1 MYIVDSKFE
10 INICFVKI
18 REYWILLKVTSLN
31 FASFSLLFFFNFFF
45 FFSSKILSFSL
56 SSFFFFFLEDIKQ
69 VHTNRIIAIFDCN
82 LCMIKIWSDIYV
94 TRKMAHAARTSRDLE
109 LIFEEISCTGNLT
122 AKPLKGDEG
131 KKGRKQ
137 GSGRARR
144 ANGETF
150 LHASCLRL
158 TKTYRGTKFLGIG
171 ITTATTGLFVPIQ
184 PVKVH
189 LCSRCVSGRIRF
201 KGLFD
206 WWNSLCPFDCLMRAL
221 RAKGFE

>member
-1 MYIVDSKFE
+1 MLFFLFFSFSTFSSSSFPSKF
-10 INICFVKI
+10 F
-18 REYWILLKVTSLN
+18 T
-31 FASFSLLFFFNFFF
+31 F
-45 FFSSKILSFSL
+45 LSPRS
-56 SSFFFFFLEDIKQ
+56 SSFLQDIKQ
-69 VHTNRIIAIFDCN
+69 VRRNRIITIFNCN

>member
-1 MYIVDSKFE
+1 MLFFLFFSFSTFSSSSFPSKF
-10 INICFVKI
+10 F
-18 REYWILLKVTSLN
+18 T
-31 FASFSLLFFFNFFF
+31 F
-45 FFSSKILSFSL
+45 LSPRS
-56 SSFFFFFLEDIKQ
+56 SSFLQDIKQ
-69 VHTNRIIAIFDCN
+69 VRRNRIITIFNCN

-94 TRKMAHAARTSRDLE
+94 TCKMAHAARTSRDLE

-206 WWNSLCPFDCLMRAL
+206 
-221 RAKGFE
+221 